1 MFTNENS
8 ADAVY
13 GSLDEARWSMEC
25 DEMEMSFLFGGMKEL
40 VI

>member
-13 GSLDEARWSMEC
+13 GSLDELDGLWNVMK
-25 DEMEMSFLFGGMKEL
+25 MEMSFLFGGMKEL